1 MSEAF
6 DPYLHWLGIR
16 DPQRPPNYYRLLGVE
31 LFESDPVVLTNAAD
45 RQMAH
50 VRTFQTGPRS
60 AESQRILNEL
70 AAAKVC
76 LLNPEK
82 KAAYD
87 ARLRQE
93 LGLAAAGLP
102 GAPPI
107 VAAAG
112 GAAAETSDWSF
123 IRQELPRRPAAR
135 PFMPAVWLLV
145 AVLAAMAVVLAGLI
159 VFVLT
164 TGPGVA
170 VPRATEPA
178 GPLAQG
184 EPAGGISGGEAVP
197 KKSAKPADTSAG
209 KSGAESAGKP
219 GAESVGPSLP
229 QPSAGAKNGGRP
241 STAATAAKKPPVGP
255 AGKTP
260 KEPGSPLPAELPS
273 PAALPSPEVPSL
285 PRVASKPSSTMPGEP
300 ATAPLP
306 EPIPPVANSLAAAR
320 EALRARDTGKAL
332 AHLELAEKAA
342 QPSEKPEVDRLRMAT
357 GLLDVYWRTVRVR
370 LAQLKPGERI
380 AYAGQ
385 PATVV
390 AATEES
396 LVLDRGGQTMTL
408 ALAALPREV
417 VEPLAEA
424 GLPADVPG
432 SLLARAAFELFDAAG
447 DRQKAVVW
455 LRKAAAAGQP
465 VELLAQE
472 LPPGVIPAPA
482 AKPAGGR
489 LPRPEPAASEAALK
503 KVREVFKE
511 QYAAA
516 QTPAEKRALG
526 QALLRQAVETR
537 DDPAV
542 RFVLLSEAQAAAVAA
557 GDGAL
562 LRQSVGQ
569 LARDYE
575 IEETEELVRVLSAAA
590 DTPLPAAVRHALAK
604 TALEAGREALR
615 ADDFDHARRLAK
627 TAQLLASKARDAAT
641 ARQAGDLSATIPWL
655 KQEFDKAQ
663 QAAQRLAQDPD
674 HPQANLAL
682 GVYTALVKDD
692 WKRGLPLLA
701 KGSDPRLRSL
711 AEAELALEA
720 APAVPEMIKLGD
732 QWRAAIKAVEAPLQG
747 AVARRAL
754 FWYERALP
762 NVTGFNKTY
771 LEQRIAALK
780 EIEAS
785 RRRP

>member
-70 AAAKVC
+70 AAAKIC
-76 LLNPEK
+76 LLNPQK

-93 LGLAAAGLP
+93 LGLLAPVP
-102 GAPPI
+102 GPAVPVPPPAPPI
-107 VAAAG
+107 VAAAEG
-112 GAAAETSDWSF
+112 PASEMGQWSF
-123 IRQELPRRPAAR
+123 IREQGARRPAAR
-135 PFMPAVWLLV
+135 PFLPAAWLLV
-145 AVLAAMAVVLAGLI
+145 GALAAMAVVLAGLI
-159 VFVLT
+159 VFILT
-164 TGPGVA
+164 TGPGIA
-170 VPRATEPA
+170 VPRATEPEA
-178 GPLAQG
+178 ELAQS
-184 EPAGGISGGEAVP
+184 EPVASAPATDAVP
-197 KKSAKPADTSAG
+197 KKSAKPPDAPT
-209 KSGAESAGKP
+209 KKP
-219 GAESVGPSLP
+219 AAESVVPGLPKASPGEKNGQSGSVQAPAPKKPEVVPRGQASEDSGLPLLPASPSLP
-229 QPSAGAKNGGRP
+229 SL
-241 STAATAAKKPPVGP
+241 
-255 AGKTP
+255 
-260 KEPGSPLPAELPS
+260 PLPP
-273 PAALPSPEVPSL
+273 
-285 PRVASKPSSTMPGEP
+285 EP
-300 ATAPLP
+300 ATKPLP
-306 EPIPPVANSLAAAR
+306 EMLPPAAKSLAAAR
-320 EALRARDTGKAL
+320 EALRARDATKAL

-342 QPSEKPEVDRLRMAT
+342 APNEKPEVERLRTAAN
-357 GLLDVYWRTVRVR
+357 LLEVYWRTVRSR
-370 LAQLKPGERI
+370 LAQLKPGQKIE
-380 AYAGQ
+380 YGGQ

-390 AATEES
+390 AASEDS
-396 LVLDRGGQTMTL
+396 LVVDRNGQSVTL
-408 ALAALPREV
+408 VLATLPREV
-417 VEPLAEA
+417 IEPLAEA

-432 SLLARAAFELFDAAG
+432 SLLAKAAFELFDAHG
-447 DRQKAVVW
+447 DRQKAVTW

-472 LPPGVIPAPA
+472 LPPGLVPA

-511 QYAAA
+511 QYARA
-516 QTPAEKRALG
+516 QSLAEKRVLG

-537 DDPAV
+537 DDPAI
-542 RFVLLSEAQAAAVAA
+542 RYVLLCEAQAAALAA

-562 LRQSVGQ
+562 LRQAIGQ
-569 LARDYE
+569 LAKEYE
-575 IEETEELVRVLSAAA
+575 IEETEELARALSGAA
-590 DTPLPAAVRHALAK
+590 DTTLPAPVRHALAQ

-615 ADDFDHARRLAK
+615 ADNFEHARRLAK

-641 ARQAGDLSATIPWL
+641 ARQAGEMAASISWL

-663 QAAQRLAQDPD
+663 QAGQRLAQDPE

-682 GVYTALVKDD
+682 GAYLALVKDD
-692 WKRGLPLLA
+692 WARGLPLLA
-701 KGSDPRLRSL
+701 KGSDTRLRSL
-711 AEAELALEA
+711 AETELALGPS
-720 APAVPEMIKLGD
+720 PAVPEMVKLGD
-732 QWRAAIKAVEAPLQG
+732 QWRAAIKAVESPLQSP
-747 AVARRAL
+747 VARRAL

-762 NVTGFNKTY
+762 NATGFTKSY
-771 LEQRIAALK
+771 LQQRIAALK
-780 EIEAS
+780 ELEGA

>member
-1 MSEAF
+1 MSEPF

-70 AAAKVC
+70 AAAKIC
-76 LLNPEK
+76 LLNPQK

-93 LGLAAAGLP
+93 LGLRAPVP
-102 GAPPI
+102 GPAVPVPPPAPPV
-107 VAAAG
+107 VAAAEG
-112 GAAAETSDWSF
+112 PASEMGQWSF
-123 IRQELPRRPAAR
+123 IREQGARRPAAR
-135 PFMPAVWLLV
+135 PYLPAAWLLV
-145 AVLAAMAVVLAGLI
+145 AALTAMAVVLAGLI
-159 VFVLT
+159 VFILI
-164 TGPGVA
+164 
-170 VPRATEPA
+170 TEPE
-178 GPLAQG
+178 GELAQS
-184 EPAGGISGGEAVP
+184 EPAASAPATDAVP
-197 KKSAKPADTSAG
+197 KKSAKPPDAPT
-209 KSGAESAGKP
+209 KKP
-219 GAESVGPSLP
+219 AAESVVPALPKAAGEKNGQSGAAQVAAPKKPEVGPRGQASKDSGLPLLPASPSLP
-229 QPSAGAKNGGRP
+229 SL
-241 STAATAAKKPPVGP
+241 
-255 AGKTP
+255 
-260 KEPGSPLPAELPS
+260 PLPAE
-273 PAALPSPEVPSL
+273 
-285 PRVASKPSSTMPGEP
+285 P
-300 ATAPLP
+300 ATKPLP
-306 EPIPPVANSLAAAR
+306 EMLPPAAKSLAAAR
-320 EALRARDTGKAL
+320 EALRARDAAKAL

-342 QPSEKPEVDRLRMAT
+342 APNEKPEVERLRTAAN
-357 GLLDVYWRTVRVR
+357 LLDVYWRTVRSR
-370 LAQLKPGERI
+370 LAQLKPGQKIE
-380 AYAGQ
+380 YGGQ

-390 AATEES
+390 AASQDS
-396 LVLDRGGQTMTL
+396 LVVDRNGQSVTL
-408 ALAALPREV
+408 VLAALPREV
-417 VEPLAEA
+417 IEPLAEA

-432 SLLARAAFELFDAAG
+432 SLLAKAAFELFDAQG
-447 DRQKAVVW
+447 DRQKAVAW

-472 LPPGVIPAPA
+472 LPPGLVPA

-516 QTPAEKRALG
+516 QSLDGKRALG

-537 DDPAV
+537 DDPAI
-542 RFVLLSEAQAAAVAA
+542 RYVLLCEAQAAALAA

-562 LRQSVGQ
+562 LRQAIGQ
-569 LARDYE
+569 LAKEYQ
-575 IEETEELVRVLSAAA
+575 IEETEELARALSGAA
-590 DTPLPAAVRHALAK
+590 DTTLPAPVRHALAQ
-604 TALEAGREALR
+604 TALEAGREVLR
-615 ADDFDHARRLAK
+615 ADNFEHARRLAK

-641 ARQAGDLSATIPWL
+641 ARQASEMAASISWL

-663 QAAQRLAQDPD
+663 QAGQRLAQDPE

-682 GVYTALVKDD
+682 GAYLALVKDD
-692 WKRGLPLLA
+692 WARGLPLLA
-701 KGSDPRLRSL
+701 KGSDTRLRSL
-711 AEAELALEA
+711 AETELALGPS
-720 APAVPEMIKLGD
+720 PAVPEMVKLGD
-732 QWRAAIKAVEAPLQG
+732 QWRAAIKAVESPLQS

-762 NVTGFNKTY
+762 NATGFTKSY
-771 LEQRIAALK
+771 LQQRIAALK
-780 EIEAS
+780 EWEGA